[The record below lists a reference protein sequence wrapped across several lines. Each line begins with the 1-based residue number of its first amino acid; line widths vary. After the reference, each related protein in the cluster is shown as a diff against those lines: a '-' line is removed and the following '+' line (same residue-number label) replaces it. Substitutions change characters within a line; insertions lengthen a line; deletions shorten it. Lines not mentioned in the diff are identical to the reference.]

1 MDYKPEI
8 RRGILLSAV
17 AGAFAA
23 SGLAN
28 ASTPPTPPAV
38 PTAPVPPAFQ
48 YVSAAGYPSGTHSYN
63 RFAQINL
70 GGAFNFTPPQLTSVA
85 SGGYLLIR
93 DTPEFV
99 SGSSEFLPSP
109 PPVPSGAQNFVPPV
123 NGATPAA
130 GPFSPEGVYIQY
142 LSVSYSY
149 PGGIDG
155 APPAP
160 KVVETETVTSSGP
173 IAVPVL
179 GNATINEFTAG
190 NGGYP
195 IQISQDITV
204 ESGAASTLGAF
215 SASAGYFAPIPQATE
230 NYNGLFSVGDGGY
243 GWVKLTGTLNT
254 MGKSSSLGAVGTYH
268 SNLGGTYVG
277 NGGGPPPKSPT
288 TPTPGS
294 SGYGPNQLDRE
305 GFIGLPSPILP
316 STQPTLGGPSNGT
329 GYGIV
334 TVDGGTWN
342 NSNGALQ
349 IGFGSQ
355 GFVTITSGG
364 SINLINSPM
373 VIGQDFPQ
381 AGGGGYTYLYS
392 GVGNVVVN
400 DGTLTSSGTGGYV
413 IVGLSLGKYGST
425 GHLYLTGAASKANIS
440 SGILVGDGGYGLLA
454 IENGASATSA
464 AAYAAGPAKTYGAA
478 GQPGSGQ
485 VVIDGASSVWNV
497 SGNADFGVSGVA
509 NVTVQN
515 HGDLSVGGTITLGDQ
530 STSNGT
536 LTVQADGAVE
546 SGDATLGN
554 QAGASG
560 SALVTGI
567 NTAWTVDGDLTVGSS
582 GTRNLTVNS
591 NGILTTTGDATLGSE
606 AGSLGN
612 ATISD
617 AGTNWQINGELKVG
631 DNGTGTLLVQNGG
644 LVSLAGNLALGDS
657 GGNSTGNITLDA
669 SRMTVGGTSV
679 TIGGKGQGTLTV
691 QNAAAAIFSGAS
703 VSLGESSGS
712 AGTLTVQNGNTTMS
726 TGSLTVGGQ
735 GTGTLN
741 LLDTASL
748 TTDSSFTLGEDAS
761 GVGTATID
769 NSSMTDTSTLT
780 VGGSGSGTLNIQ
792 NDGSLTVQGNDITLG
807 EQAGSNGVLNLTG
820 NGSTLTFNGD
830 VTVGKSGTGVFS
842 VASDAHFSATSM
854 TLASGTGFGG
864 SSTGGGGS
872 LDISGGSSVSLSQD
886 ITIGK
891 YGSGTIALTG
901 SSFLSS
907 QGDVTLGSQPGT
919 QGTAVVDSGS
929 SWSTAGSFTIG
940 SEGSGTVTIKG
951 GSSLMADGDA
961 LTIGKGGGAGT
972 LTATDQKTQV
982 QYAGDLI
989 IGKESDGTF
998 NIQNGA
1004 VAQATA
1010 SGTGDV
1016 YLAETSGI
1024 NGNLNIDGS
1033 TSSLSAV
1040 NMVVGGTSSKS
1051 GGDGVVNL
1059 TGGGQM
1065 TVAKALTMWKNGSLN
1080 LAGSNYSGSI
1090 TIGTG
1095 TTATAGNIE
1104 INSNGQLAASG
1115 SITGNVLNDG
1125 GTVAVGNGQP
1135 GTLKIT
1141 GNFSQSGGVT
1151 KVSVFGIS
1159 SGQFSQLDATGNV
1172 SFSGGTVEFDFGN
1185 GFAPLKGQTFQF
1197 IDPPQSVDVNGLT
1210 YSFTGLAPGFDF
1222 TVTPDSNGL
1231 LFTALNNGIATTTAT
1246 PEPASLGLL
1255 AIGGASLLLLRR
1267 RSRS

>member
-1 MDYKPEI
+1 MDCRPEI
-8 RRGILLSAV
+8 RRGILISAV

-28 ASTPPTPPAV
+28 ASNPPTPPSV
-38 PTAPVPPAFQ
+38 PTAPVMPAFQ
-48 YVSAAGYPSGTHSYN
+48 QMIMPAYGDGTTESYGVAQSPPTVPAEFGAGGYSTIKDPSSLAGYS
-63 RFAQINL
+63 
-70 GGAFNFTPPQLTSVA
+70 SVSVTA
-85 SGGYLLIR
+85 SGN
-93 DTPEFV
+93 
-99 SGSSEFLPSP
+99 SST
-109 PPVPSGAQNFVPPV
+109 GAVVGPNSCTTAVIEHSSLT
-123 NGATPAA
+123 AT
-130 GPFSPEGVYIQY
+130 GN
-142 LSVSYSY
+142 
-149 PGGIDG
+149 PGDPLWISTDS
-155 APPAP
+155 
-160 KVVETETVTSSGP
+160 TQTVT
-173 IAVPVL
+173 VPVL
-179 GNATINEFTAG
+179 GN
-190 NGGYP
+190 
-195 IQISQDITV
+195 
-204 ESGAASTLGAF
+204 STLGALVEQTINDPIEITQAITVADG
-215 SASAGYFAPIPQATE
+215 SSNFATGSYSSYYDAL
-230 NYNGLFSVGDGGY
+230 NG
-243 GWVKLTGTLNT
+243 
-254 MGKSSSLGAVGTYH
+254 
-268 SNLGGTYVG
+268 
-277 NGGGPPPKSPT
+277 T
-288 TPTPGS
+288 TPTVFQKGLFAVGGGGYAWLKIASGGTLTTTGTFAMATSGPSGGTFVGSPYGLKNNIASYTSPPGS
-294 SGYGPNQLDRE
+294 SATYLNFGGKTNYGVVN
-305 GFIGLPSPILP
+305 
-316 STQPTLGGPSNGT
+316 
-329 GYGIV
+329 V
-334 TVDGGTWN
+334 AGGTWN
-342 NSNGALQ
+342 ASNSP
-349 IGFGSQ
+349 IFVGFGGA
-355 GFVTITSGG
+355 GFITNNGG
-364 SINLINSPM
+364 TINLNSTSLLL
-373 VIGQDFPQ
+373 GEGTSLGGA
-381 AGGGGYTYLYS
+381 AG
-392 GVGNVVVN
+392 VVVLK
-400 DGTLTSSGTGGYV
+400 GGKLASTGTGGYV
-413 IVGLSLGKYGST
+413 IVGAGGALASYSNG
-425 GHLYLTGAASKANIS
+425 LYLTQGATAAVS
-440 SGILVGDGGYGLLA
+440 SAVVVGDGTSGSLILESAGSLQS
-454 IENGASATSA
+454 ASAYAGGA
-464 AAYAAGPAKTYGAA
+464 AAGLKGPIQQNFIG
-478 GQPGSGQ
+478 GSGT
-485 VVIDGASSVWNV
+485 VVIDGVSSVWNI
-497 SGNADFGVSGVA
+497 SGNADFGVSGGA

-515 HGDLSVGGTITLGDQ
+515 HGDLSVGGTLTLGDQ
-530 STSNGT
+530 STGNGT
-536 LTVQADGAVE
+536 LTVQADGSVE

-554 QAGASG
+554 QAGA
-560 SALVTGI
+560 TGFANVSNI
-567 NTAWTVDGDLTVGSS
+567 NTLWTVDGDLTIGDS
-582 GTRNLTVNS
+582 GQGTLTLS
-591 NGILTTTGDATLGSE
+591 NNGEVITTGDAILGSQ
-606 AGSLGN
+606 AGSTGT
-612 ATISD
+612 ATITD
-617 AGTNWQINGELKVG
+617 AGTEWQINGELKVG
-631 DNGTGTLLVQNGG
+631 DNGTGTMQVENGG
-644 LVSLAGNLALGDS
+644 YVSLAGNLAIADS
-657 GGNSTGNITLDA
+657 GGTSTLTLDGNG
-669 SRMTVGGTSV
+669 SRLIVSGTSV

-691 QNAAAAIFSGAS
+691 QNAGAAIFSGAS

-712 AGTLTVQNGNTTMS
+712 AGTLTVQDANTIMS
-726 TGSLTVGGQ
+726 TGSLTVGSQ

-741 LLDTASL
+741 LLNTASL
-748 TTDSSFTLGEDAS
+748 TTDNSFTLGEDAS

-792 NDGSLTVQGNDITLG
+792 NDGSLTVQGNDVTLG
-807 EQAGSNGVLNLTG
+807 EQAGSNGILNLTG

-842 VASDAHFSATSM
+842 VASDAHFSGTSM

-864 SSTGGGGS
+864 SSTGGSGS
-872 LDISGGSSVSLSQD
+872 LDISGGSSVILSQD

-891 YGSGTIALTG
+891 YGTGSIALAG

-940 SEGSGTVTIKG
+940 SQGSGTVTIKG

-972 LTATDQKTQV
+972 LTATDQSTQV

-1033 TSSLSAV
+1033 TSSLSAA

-1095 TTATAGNIE
+1095 KTATAGNIE

-1115 SITGNVLNDG
+1115 SIIGNVLNGG

-1141 GNFSQSGGVT
+1141 GDFSQTGGIT

-1222 TVTPDSNGL
+1222 TVTPDTNGL

-1255 AIGGASLLLLRR
+1255 TIGVGLLLLQR
-1267 RSRS
+1267 RSRR

>member
-1 MDYKPEI
+1 MGYKSEI
-8 RRGILLSAV
+8 RRGILFSAV

-28 ASTPPTPPAV
+28 ASTPTTPPAV
-38 PTAPVPPAFQ
+38 PTAPVMPAFDA
-48 YVSAAGYPSGTHSYN
+48 YTYGPTDFTATDPGTMFGDHQEGSTDDTDP
-63 RFAQINL
+63 FT
-70 GGAFNFTPPQLTSVA
+70 FTPPSYSA
-85 SGGYLLIR
+85 GGYEPLNTNPQILYTSEKGYGGGETS
-93 DTPEFV
+93 D
-99 SGSSEFLPSP
+99 SS
-109 PPVPSGAQNFVPPV
+109 PPVPYITPTYNNCVAPLMYSQPNLYPLVIASQTVSIEDGSGGGYV
-123 NGATPAA
+123 NG
-130 GPFSPEGVYIQY
+130 
-142 LSVSYSY
+142 
-149 PGGIDG
+149 
-155 APPAP
+155 
-160 KVVETETVTSSGP
+160 KVGFL
-173 IAVPVL
+173 A
-179 GNATINEFTAG
+179 
-190 NGGYP
+190 
-195 IQISQDITV
+195 D
-204 ESGAASTLGAF
+204 
-215 SASAGYFAPIPQATE
+215 AGYTP
-230 NYNGLFSVGDGGY
+230 
-243 GWVKLTGTLNT
+243 
-254 MGKSSSLGAVGTYH
+254 
-268 SNLGGTYVG
+268 SNMFDW
-277 NGGGPPPKSPT
+277 
-288 TPTPGS
+288 GS
-294 SGYGPNQLDRE
+294 SGYNWLKVTKGGILNTTLP
-305 GFIGLPSPILP
+305 GFQGSSGYYGYSFVGQSRSLGATFVGTTLLPLVPSPGNSVPTSGP
-316 STQPTLGGPSNGT
+316 SSYAAYVAVPPYSSYLNFGGPAT

-334 TVDGGTWN
+334 NVDGGAW
-342 NSNGALQ
+342 SDS
-349 IGFGSQ
+349 GSPIYVGYGGQ
-355 GFVTITSGG
+355 GFVTLQKGGTLTVGGQAIVVGEDSAGLPTSFYTNINQSHQTIALPHLAAGIGTMVVESGG
-364 SINLINSPM
+364 SL
-373 VIGQDFPQ
+373 
-381 AGGGGYTYLYS
+381 
-392 GVGNVVVN
+392 
-400 DGTLTSSGTGGYV
+400 TLTGTGGYV
-413 IVGLSLGKYGST
+413 ALGRSVSSSGATGNLYVTGAGST
-425 GHLYLTGAASKANIS
+425 ASVS
-440 SGILVGDGGYGLLA
+440 QGILVGDGGTGTLV
-454 IENGASATSA
+454 IESGASVTSGS
-464 AAYAAGPAKTYGAA
+464 AYAAGPAKTYGLTS
-478 GQPGSGQ
+478 QPGSGQ

-515 HGDLSVGGTITLGDQ
+515 HGDLSVGGTLTLGDQ
-530 STSNGT
+530 STGNGT
-536 LTVQADGAVE
+536 LTVQADGSVE

-582 GTRNLTVNS
+582 GTGNLTVNS

-657 GGNSTGNITLDA
+657 GGSSTGNITLDA

-748 TTDSSFTLGEDAS
+748 TTDNSFTLGEDAS

-792 NDGSLTVQGNDITLG
+792 NGGSLTVQGNDITLG

-842 VASDAHFSATSM
+842 VASDAHFSGTSM

-864 SSTGGGGS
+864 SSTGGSGS

-1051 GGDGVVNL
+1051 GGDGVVDL
-1059 TGGGQM
+1059 TDGGQM

-1080 LAGSNYSGSI
+1080 LAGSNYSGGI

-1095 TTATAGNIE
+1095 TAATAGNIE

-1141 GNFSQSGGVT
+1141 GNFSQTGGVT

-1159 SGQFSQLDATGNV
+1159 SGQFSQLEATGNV